1 VWLSIPFSR
10 RVVTEEGVVEVAPPH
25 KFVFNCWWLQVV
37 HPVKG
42 PVEMDLCRSTTLVMS
57 DHGIEVFFEGATICP
72 NDTMV
77 GGLAGTMFVVK
88 HKDYLP
94 VRVDMYTRVQLSIFH
109 TLSNTVTRIR
119 L

>member
-1 VWLSIPFSR
+1 MA
-10 RVVTEEGVVEVAPPH
+10 VAPPH
-25 KFVFNCWWLQVV
+25 EFVFDCWWLQVV

-72 NDTMV
+72 DDTMV

-88 HKDYLP
+88 HKDYIP
-94 VRVDMYTRVQLSIFH
+94 VRGVHRDGGQPFCAAGC
-109 TLSNTVTRIR
+109 
-119 L
+119 